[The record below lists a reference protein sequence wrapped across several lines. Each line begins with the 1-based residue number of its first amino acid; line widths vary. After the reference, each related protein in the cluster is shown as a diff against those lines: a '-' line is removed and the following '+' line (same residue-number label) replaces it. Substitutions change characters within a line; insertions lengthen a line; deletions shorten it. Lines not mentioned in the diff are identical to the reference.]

1 MSLPKAAFTFKR
13 TNTDGDDPVKAP
25 KLANRFNEAMALA
38 LYPDPIRVD
47 PRCIAVSTVNRL
59 FSVQQ
64 VHNVIFKSLFKDGHD
79 PLRPAPG
86 ILCEVRDPGYMKE
99 LLDYNEKLCATP
111 LMPPLFRDL
120 VKYESLGANHYNV
133 ALRMGRGCTH
143 SPAGDLSKL
152 RDNDASWASAC
163 AEGHLWI
170 VLPSTLDE
178 SLKADISAW
187 RNQDQNENQ
196 PITDGELIRLCSLS
210 VEDFL
215 KGVPGGKA
223 VQMPLNQLV
232 SSTCNR
238 TPLRINPAV
247 VGGVLP
253 SRVLDGAGQSH

>member
-25 KLANRFNEAMALA
+25 KLAKRFNEAMALA

-111 LMPPLFRDL
+111 LMPPLVREL

-133 ALRMGRGCTH
+133 ALRMGRDCTH
-143 SPAGDLSKL
+143 SP
-152 RDNDASWASAC
+152 
-163 AEGHLWI
+163 
-170 VLPSTLDE
+170 V
-178 SLKADISAW
+178 
-187 RNQDQNENQ
+187 
-196 PITDGELIRLCSLS
+196 
-210 VEDFL
+210 
-215 KGVPGGKA
+215 GV
-223 VQMPLNQLV
+223 
-232 SSTCNR
+232 
-238 TPLRINPAV
+238 
-247 VGGVLP
+247 
-253 SRVLDGAGQSH
+253 